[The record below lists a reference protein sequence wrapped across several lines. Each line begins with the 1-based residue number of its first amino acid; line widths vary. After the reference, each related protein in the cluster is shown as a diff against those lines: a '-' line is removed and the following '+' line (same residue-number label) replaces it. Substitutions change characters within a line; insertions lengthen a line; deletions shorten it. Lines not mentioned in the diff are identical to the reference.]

1 MDRLARQIGFLIE
14 VDKLKTIFRRNF
26 LADGSRAENDAEHS
40 WYFAMAALILSE
52 NAATQ
57 IDLVRVLEMAL
68 IHDVVEIDAG
78 DTFIYDEE
86 AKRDQAEREARAAE
100 RLFGLLPEDQAA
112 GMLEL
117 WREFEECATP
127 EARYARSIDR
137 IAALILNLA
146 SHGKAWRHHGVSKA
160 QIMAVNERIALG
172 APALWDHVRTLIE
185 EAARRG
191 DIDR

>member
-1 MDRLARQIGFLIE
+1 MDRLERQIGFLIE
-14 VDKLKTIFRRNF
+14 IDKLKTIFRRNL

-40 WYFAMAALILSE
+40 WYFAMAALVLSE
-52 NAATQ
+52 NAAGE
-57 IDLVRVLEMAL
+57 IDLGKVLKMAL

-86 AKRDQAEREARAAE
+86 ARQDQAEREARAAE

-112 GMLEL
+112 GMLAL

-137 IAALILNLA
+137 VAALILNLA
-146 SHGKAWRHHGVSKA
+146 SHGKAWRQHAVSKA
-160 QIMAVNERIALG
+160 QILAVNERIALG
-172 APALWDHVRTLIE
+172 APALWEHVHALIE
-185 EAARRG
+185 AAARRG
-191 DIDR
+191 EIDR

>member
-1 MDRLARQIGFLIE
+1 MDRLARQVGFLIE

-40 WYFAMAALILSE
+40 WYFAMAALVLSE
-52 NAATQ
+52 HAARE
-57 IDLVRVLEMAL
+57 IDLARVLEMAL
-68 IHDVVEIDAG
+68 VHDVVEIDAG

-100 RLFGLLPEDQAA
+100 RLFGLLPEDQATD
-112 GMLEL
+112 MLEL

-137 IAALILNLA
+137 VAALILNLA
-146 SHGKAWRHHGVSKA
+146 SHGKAWRQHGVSKA
-160 QIMAVNERIALG
+160 QILAVNERIALG
-172 APALWDHVRTLIE
+172 APDLWAHVRILIE
-185 EAARRG
+185 DAARRG